1 MLIRLLRVKF
11 YSSEDELLLVVKKE
25 MPESIMAIVAN
36 FDKQSSSYHFPCE
49 GGLYFKILDSADI
62 NWLGPGSGLPK
73 NANLGDEH
81 KICPLS
87 LSVFINKKEKK

>member
-1 MLIRLLRVKF
+1 MLIRCFELSSIRLRTSYF
-11 YSSEDELLLVVKKE
+11 WLSKKRL
-25 MPESIMAIVAN
+25 PDSIMAIIAN